1 MMVRVSDGTAVVLG
15 LSRGRLDAP
24 LRTAYLMT
32 YSTLAG
38 GKCLADCSFCTLASS
53 STSSP
58 DYLSRVRWKPY
69 DLEAVTKTLR
79 GRGAAFRRACLQV
92 VNYPGFLQD
101 TFAILDSL
109 ERSLPVAVS
118 IMPVGTENYARL
130 KERSADKVAVP
141 MDAAT
146 PELFE
151 KHKGRKG
158 FYTWEK
164 HVAAIR
170 QALEVFGAGN
180 VYTYLIVGL
189 GETDEDAVRFMQE
202 FKEMGAR
209 VALHSFT
216 AVPGLNIVEA
226 RTPALARYRGIQL
239 ARYLMFEKGAGLG
252 NFEFKE
258 GRLDRIV
265 GISDLASVR
274 ESEEPYLTTG
284 CPDCSRP
291 FYTERAHGPLY
302 NVPAVNMG
310 RNA

>member
-1 MMVRVSDGTAVVLG
+1 
-15 LSRGRLDAP
+15 
-24 LRTAYLMT
+24 
-32 YSTLAG
+32 
-38 GKCLADCSFCTLASS
+38 
-53 STSSP
+53 
-58 DYLSRVRWKPY
+58 
-69 DLEAVTKTLR
+69 
-79 GRGAAFRRACLQV
+79 
-92 VNYPGFLQD
+92 
-101 TFAILDSL
+101 
-109 ERSLPVAVS
+109 
-118 IMPVGTENYARL
+118 
-130 KERSADKVAVP
+130 

-189 GETDEDAVRFMQE
+189 GENDEEAVRFMQE
-202 FKEMGAR
+202 FKEMGAK

-239 ARYLMFEKGAGLG
+239 ARYLIFEKGARLG
-252 NFEFKE
+252 NFAFKE

-265 GISDLASVR
+265 GIPGPGLHQGERGTLSYDRMPGLQQAVLHR
-274 ESEEPYLTTG
+274 EGRTAPSTTFRRSIWG
-284 CPDCSRP
+284 
-291 FYTERAHGPLY
+291 EAL
-302 NVPAVNMG
+302 
-310 RNA
+310 